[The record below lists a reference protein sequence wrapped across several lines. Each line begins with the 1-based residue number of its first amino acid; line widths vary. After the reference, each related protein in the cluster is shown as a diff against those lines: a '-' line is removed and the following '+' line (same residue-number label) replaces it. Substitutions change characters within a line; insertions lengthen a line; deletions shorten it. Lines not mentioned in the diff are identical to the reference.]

1 MKCEHC
7 GYDAPER
14 AVICP
19 ECGEILPRPKK
30 AEEEET
36 EKAAVQ
42 KKTAPDADS
51 FSMRRLTWKRRT
63 ASPPRTRK
71 CCGGKSRKR
80 PPV

>member
-42 KKTAPDADS
+42 KKQKKQEEANFDS
-51 FSMRRLTWKRRT
+51 EGVSLYR
-63 ASPPRTRK
+63 
-71 CCGGKSRKR
+71 G
-80 PPV
+80 